1 MCSVRMA
8 NILVVWI
15 PWGISW
21 VFYTGNDIGVLL
33 AWGGVLLTSAKEC
46 NRPTAPLLE
55 LILKKTFK
63 KRHRQVLCIFPAYHH
78 SLVSKYEQFV

>member
-1 MCSVRMA
+1 MQVTGHKRKRKR
-8 NILVVWI
+8 
-15 PWGISW
+15 
-21 VFYTGNDIGVLL
+21 GNDQSLL
-33 AWGGVLLTSAKEC
+33 GNYEIIKEC

-63 KRHRQVLCIFPAYHH
+63 KRHYQVLCICPAYHH